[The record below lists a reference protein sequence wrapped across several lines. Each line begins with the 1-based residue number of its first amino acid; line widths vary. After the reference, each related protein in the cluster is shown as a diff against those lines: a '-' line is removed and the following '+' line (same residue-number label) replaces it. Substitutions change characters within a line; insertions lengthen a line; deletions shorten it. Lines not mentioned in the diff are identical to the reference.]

1 MSTLKSPEAPSDKP
15 AEIEQKIAAVRRQS
29 NAVLQAEDTGEK
41 ASTLLLRFSVDS
53 TREIDRLIDSLKNLR
68 EKLKSDGIRLQRD
81 IVEYASLSQSAVQL
95 TKIVTDSMNNMKGMS
110 EAASAGTRVHESI
123 VPKLKDE
130 R

>member
-1 MSTLKSPEAPSDKP
+1 MSTVKSPEAPSNKP
-15 AEIEQKIAAVRRQS
+15 AEIEQNTTAARRQS
-29 NAVLQAEDTGEK
+29 NSVLQAEDTGEK

-68 EKLKSDGIRLQRD
+68 EKLKSDGARLQRD
-81 IVEYASLSQSAVQL
+81 IVEYASLGQSAVQL
-95 TKIVTDSMNNMKGMS
+95 TKIVTDSMNNTKGMS
-110 EAASAGTRVHESI
+110 EAASADTRVHEPI